1 MSKSNYIISM
11 IHSFSTKDYEGF
23 VKDCYDLIKF
33 EETKGNF
40 KIAMKMREALEKPSP
55 KSSKIA
61 PNSLTLEPINKFQTN
76 KSILNFSSKNDDD
89 DNFFELRKSTIKLN
103 EVILGDN
110 VLDSISNIIS
120 QWKNKEK
127 LAKFNLVPQ
136 SKVLFYGLPGTGK
149 TFTAYAIA
157 NELNLEVVYI
167 NFDSVVSSFLG
178 KTGSNL
184 GKIFKFANSRPC
196 LLLIDELDAIGKMR
210 DDSRELGEL
219 KRIVISLLQNLDNL
233 SAQSL
238 VIACTNHEKLLDK
251 ALWRRFDGIIEFKLP
266 SQKERITV
274 IENTLIKSKIKLDNG
289 WIKSIGEITENF
301 SPANI
306 IKGVENGIRRWVIE
320 ANKEIRVYP
329 LIVEEILKL
338 LDLEGL
344 SLQKKVEIS
353 RKLRDESRIFTLAYL
368 SNIMDI
374 PKSTLHKKLKG
385 DVEHNE

>member
-11 IHSFSTKDYEGF
+11 IHSFATEDYEGF
-23 VKDCYDLIKF
+23 VNDCYDLIKF
-33 EETKGNF
+33 EEEKGNF
-40 KIAMKMREALEKPSP
+40 KIAMKMREALEKSRP
-55 KSSKIA
+55 KPRKVTQA
-61 PNSLTLEPINKFQTN
+61 SLSLEPINNFQVHKTISN
-76 KSILNFSSKNDDD
+76 LSSKNDDE
-89 DNFFELRKSTIKLN
+89 NFFELRKSDTKL
-103 EVILGDN
+103 EQVILGEN
-110 VLDSISNIIS
+110 VLDSIKDVIN
-120 QWKNKEK
+120 QWKNRDK

-157 NELNLEVVYI
+157 HELNLEVVYI

-233 SAQSL
+233 SSQSL
-238 VIACTNHEKLLDK
+238 VIACTNHENLLDK

-266 SQKERITV
+266 SENERITV
-274 IENTLIKSKIKLDNG
+274 IENTLNNSKIKLDKG
-289 WIKSIGEITENF
+289 WIKSIGEITEHF
-301 SPANI
+301 SPANL
-306 IKGVENGIRRWVIE
+306 IKGVENGVRRWVIQSD
-320 ANKEIRVYP
+320 KEIRVYP
-329 LIVEEILKL
+329 MIVEEILKL

-368 SNIMDI
+368 SNMMGV

-385 DVEHNE
+385 DVSVNG